1 MTFSPG
7 HIRTAIAIMRANRG
21 RTLLTMFGIII
32 GVASVIVI
40 VGISQGVKRQINNQV
55 KDYSRNVI
63 TITSKATNST
73 SFGLANS
80 VAVSTLTDADYKS
93 IAKLK
98 DVVASV
104 PFSIVSGV
112 ATGDHSY
119 QDGTII
125 ATTPNLLEV
134 LNQPLAFGSFFNDQA
149 GTSSFDAVLG
159 ATAASKLF
167 NSNVP
172 LGYGLSIR
180 GQQFTV
186 YGVLNQFSNSPFSND
201 SIYNNAIFIPQIVA
215 KAMTH
220 QFNPIYQIL
229 VRVNKAK
236 NLNYVDHEIH
246 QQLLLNHGGQN
257 NFNVLLPSQVA
268 GSSSVILNLMTELT
282 IGIAVIALVVG
293 GIGIMN
299 VMLVS
304 VTERMHE
311 IGIRKAIGA
320 SNKQILNQFL
330 VESTTVSICGGIIGI
345 ILALI
350 ADAVLRLLTN
360 LTPVISWQIIVIALV
375 ISVLIGSIFGSLPAY
390 RASKK
395 EPIDA
400 LRAE

>member
-7 HIRTAIAIMRANRG
+7 HIRTALAIMRANRG

-40 VGISQGVKRQINNQV
+40 VGISQGVKQQINNQV

-73 SFGLANS
+73 SFGLTNN
-80 VAVSTLTDADYKS
+80 VAVSTLTSQDYKK

-112 ATGDHSY
+112 ASADHADKS
-119 QDGTII
+119 GIII

-134 LNQPLAFGSFFNDQA
+134 LNQPLAFGNFFNDQA
-149 GTSSFDAVLG
+149 GNSSFEAVLG
-159 ATAASKLF
+159 STAANKLF
-167 NSNVP
+167 NSSTP

-215 KAMTH
+215 KGLTN
-220 QFNPIYQIL
+220 QPNPIYQIL
-229 VRVNKAK
+229 VRVNNDKQ
-236 NLNYVDHEIH
+236 LNYVKTEINR
-246 QQLLLNHGGQN
+246 QLLLNHGGQD
-257 NFNVLLPSQVA
+257 NFNIILPSQVA

-282 IGIAVIALVVG
+282 FGIAVIALVVG

-320 SNKQILNQFL
+320 SNRQILNQFL

-350 ADAVLRLLTN
+350 AEATLRLLTN
-360 LTPVISWQIIVIALV
+360 LTPVISWQVIVLALV
-375 ISVLIGSIFGSLPAY
+375 ISVLIGSVFGSLPAY